1 MAKFNLGLYGS
12 HNAGVAISLGGDFLE
27 VVELE
32 RWLGLK
38 NAAFFYTFPIENPIE
53 VLNEILDYFE
63 KKYGAKEYDYAMVN
77 SWPQEY
83 QSELRA

>member
-38 NAAFFYTFPIENPIE
+38 NAAFFYTFPIENPKLSL
-53 VLNEILDYFE
+53 VSILE
-63 KKYGAKEYDYAMVN
+63 
-77 SWPQEY
+77 
-83 QSELRA
+83 